1 MKLEDALYN
10 WLQARLVVDARPHD
24 EAARETLDFFS
35 QLLKEDHGV
44 REVAIRSADDQA
56 YVLQYVTV
64 EGAQK
69 DLRMDKDS
77 AEWLLREIEANPNF
91 SLDER

>member
-24 EAARETLDFFS
+24 DAARETLDFFARI
-35 QLLKEDHGV
+35 LKEDHRV
-44 REVAIRSADDQA
+44 REVAILSADDRS
-56 YVLQYVTV
+56 YVLQFVTE

-69 DLRMDKDS
+69 DLRMDKDA
-77 AEWLLREIEANPNF
+77 AEWLLKEIEANPNF